1 MHLIREAIAHINM
14 GVDSINLFLSL
25 AVASITDVLD
35 LVRGV
40 AKGVTAIIITTITV
54 TVGEGVEKG
63 KAEESIA
70 IVLTTAKVEKLVRS
84 VSKLDSIATG
94 PDTHVS
100 YI

>member
-14 GVDSINLFLSL
+14 GVDSINRFLSL

>member
-1 MHLIREAIAHINM
+1 MAHINM
-14 GVDSINLFLSL
+14 GVDSINRFLSL

-40 AKGVTAIIITTITV
+40 AKGVTAIIIITTITV